1 MKKLFLAVALVM
13 GLGTSVAFANNIV
26 SDVEIVTMIN
36 EFKPID
42 VKELPQAVQDAIK
55 ENYSEATIKE
65 AEGQAEAVLKVQK
78 ANAEGLRMIKEAG
91 ADNAVLTLKSFEAL
105 AKVADGKSTKIIIPS
120 ELQNLAGLAAS
131 LKEVVVD
138 EKDKKEE

>member
-13 GLGTSVAFANNIV
+13 GLGTSVAFANNMV
-26 SDVEIVTMIN
+26 SDVEIATMIN

-65 AEGQAEAVLKVQK
+65 AAVEVAEDGTKTYKVTLVDASGTENPVLFNEKGEV
-78 ANAEGLRMIKEAG
+78 LRVIYPLAPYLRILWRR
-91 ADNAVLTLKSFEAL
+91 VLSIGRHKSWYCC
-105 AKVADGKSTKIIIPS
+105 GY
-120 ELQNLAGLAAS
+120 NLNNVHIHGT
-131 LKEVVVD
+131 
-138 EKDKKEE
+138 